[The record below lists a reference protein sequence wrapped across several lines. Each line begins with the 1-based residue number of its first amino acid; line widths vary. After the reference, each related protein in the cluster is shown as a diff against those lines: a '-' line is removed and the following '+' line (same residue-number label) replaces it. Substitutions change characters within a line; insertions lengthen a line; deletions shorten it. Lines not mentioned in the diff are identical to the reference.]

1 MPEIKQDD
9 KVASLSEK
17 GSNISQD
24 EVMDYDAQR
33 LEALGYKQE
42 FNREINQ
49 LIQFGFGFAVVA
61 VLPNWLL
68 NFGSS
73 LIAGGPASM
82 FFGWLIVSPFV
93 MCIALGISEV
103 ISAYPV
109 SGGIYSWCF
118 LLTNEKWGP
127 FVSWVAA
134 YINLAGMI
142 ATQGTLAWSC
152 ASFIFQIV
160 TIQTGVTINNLGAQV
175 GLYCAMQVVATLYA
189 FLGLRF
195 SSYLNYFMVFWTFA
209 GTIVVMIVPIVMAKD
224 HLQNAKWVFTGYIN
238 QTGWDND
245 GLAFL
250 LGMLQAGWCLIGY
263 VAPAQIVEGTKRSD
277 VTAPRGI
284 IYCVIGSIIQ
294 GLMILIPT
302 LFAIQDVGALL
313 TSSTPLATFFQQTTN
328 TSMSVFLMVILLV
341 VQFGALANNAL
352 AIAQLLWALSRDGV
366 IPFSKFW
373 YKLNRFDIPHRCL
386 VLELLIVVA
395 IIMPAFG
402 SEVYWTAIM
411 STAVIC
417 VNVSYGLPL
426 FCRIVFKRHI
436 KLEGPFKLGKFSLPI
451 NFISVIWII
460 FFAIILCIPQHNPVT
475 PVNMNWSS
483 LMIGGVVIFALIF
496 WMIRGRKF
504 YKGPMQNIHE

>member
-1 MPEIKQDD
+1 MSDITHEE
-9 KVASLSEK
+9 KVVSLSEN
-17 GSNISQD
+17 GSTVSKD
-24 EVMDYDAQR
+24 ELDYDTRR

-49 LIQFGFGFAVVA
+49 LIQFAFGFAVVA

-73 LIAGGPASM
+73 LVAGGPVSM

-93 MCIALGISEV
+93 MCIGLGISEV

-160 TIQTGVTINNLGAQV
+160 EIQTGVTINILGAQV

-189 FLGLRF
+189 FLGLKF
-195 SSYLNYFMVFWTFA
+195 SSYLNYFMIFWVFA
-209 GTIVVMIVPIVMAKD
+209 GTLIVMIVPIVMARD
-224 HLQNAKWVFTGYIN
+224 HLQSAEWVFTGFIN
-238 QTGWDND
+238 ETGWENN

-250 LGMLQAGWCLIGY
+250 LGLLQAGWCLIGY

-277 VTAPRGI
+277 ITAPRGI
-284 IYCVIGSIIQ
+284 IFCVIGSIIQ
-294 GLMILIPT
+294 GLILLIPT
-302 LFAIQDVGALL
+302 LFAIQNVDDLL
-313 TSSTPLATFFQQTTN
+313 ESSNPLATFFQQATN
-328 TSMSVFLMVILLV
+328 VPVSVFLMVILLV
-341 VQFGALANNAL
+341 AQFGSLANNSL

-386 VLELLIVVA
+386 ILELLIVVG

-402 SEVYWTAIM
+402 SQVYWTAIM

-417 VNVSYGLPL
+417 VNMSYGLPL
-426 FCRIVFKRHI
+426 FCRLIWKRNL
-436 KLEGPFKLGKFSLPI
+436 KLDGPFKLGKFSLPI
-451 NFISVIWII
+451 NYIAVIWII
-460 FFAIILCIPQHNPVT
+460 FFSVILCIPQHTPVT
-475 PVNMNWSS
+475 PENMNWAS
-483 LMIGGVVIFALIF
+483 LMIGAVVLFSLFF
-496 WMIRGRKF
+496 WIVRGRKF
-504 YKGPMQNIHE
+504 YKGPMQNIHDE